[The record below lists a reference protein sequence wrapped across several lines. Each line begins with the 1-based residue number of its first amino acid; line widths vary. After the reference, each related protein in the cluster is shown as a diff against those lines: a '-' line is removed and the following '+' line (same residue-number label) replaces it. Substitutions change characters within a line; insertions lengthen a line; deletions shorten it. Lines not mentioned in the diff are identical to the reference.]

1 MRGTGE
7 VADTSSSSRQPS
19 NAEASVAGMSEE
31 QINSR
36 TPADI
41 PDLVSED
48 IVGAQLKEAAQAEED
63 PELRERLWEEYRAY
77 HDL

>member
-1 MRGTGE
+1 
-7 VADTSSSSRQPS
+7 
-19 NAEASVAGMSEE
+19 MSEE
-31 QINSR
+31 QIESR